1 MYVLTDKNIYWRF
14 STTAKPL
21 NSCYLKCFTFH
32 LANASSFSGSL
43 KKIYGGLSLNL
54 NFNMSIDF
62 EFWTVKNVRHILIVE
77 IVLVRSNIVCDNF
90 PPNLWKNSLKCK
102 SLVMIFFINWPR
114 FLFQKQLEVPTIVK
128 FLKKVLKS

>member
-32 LANASSFSGSL
+32 LANASSLSGSL

-77 IVLVRSNIVCDNF
+77 IVLVRNIVCDNF
-90 PPNLWKNSLKCK
+90 PPNLWKKSLKCK
-102 SLVMIFFINWPR
+102 SLVMIFFY
-114 FLFQKQLEVPTIVK
+114 QLTSFPFAEAARSTYNS
-128 FLKKVLKS
+128 KVLKKST

>member
-102 SLVMIFFINWPR
+102 SLVMIFFY
-114 FLFQKQLEVPTIVK
+114 QLTSFPFSEAARSTYNS
-128 FLKKVLKS
+128 KVLKEST